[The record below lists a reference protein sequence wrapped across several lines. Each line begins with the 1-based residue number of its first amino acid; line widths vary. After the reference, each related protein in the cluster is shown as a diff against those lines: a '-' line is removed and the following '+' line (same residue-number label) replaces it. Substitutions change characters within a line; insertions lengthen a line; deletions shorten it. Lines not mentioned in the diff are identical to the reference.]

1 MTKMLY
7 KNYERPMRYYNDFKR
22 YPKREIVRTDYA
34 VPKPVQVVSK
44 VNPIIIK
51 EKRIIY
57 SREEMMKL
65 RNNNYEM
72 PKCLAAL
79 PTSIAMDFVLLNP
92 SSLKSVPVVVS
103 CFNNKGETVNKDKT
117 NSVLNWERGVK
128 VTKNIVNQHDNSYVP
143 PKLRKT
149 VETDEADLSAFKKT
163 VQGVLNK
170 LTPENLE
177 SCISEIE
184 KLHVK
189 TEAHLNLFVELVFTK
204 AIQQESYCETYAKF
218 SLRFCEINVN
228 ELTFWSI
235 LLLKCQMLYQTGLEK
250 QIAEVKKS
258 WAEKIAAEPNERM
271 KVLYEES
278 VEEHVKKE
286 KDKFFGNLRFICE
299 LYLVNKL
306 PLKLVLSVIYELLNE
321 STDCTSLEAACR
333 MLTVLGKKIES
344 CDSKTLDVL
353 FVKVTTLSVS
363 KDLNMKTRFR
373 LKDLIDMRKRNW
385 QLRQCEMLKSV
396 VPKTLSELKLSN

>member
-1 MTKMLY
+1 MTTMLY
-7 KNYERPMRYYNDFKR
+7 KNYGRPLRYYNDFKR
-22 YPKREIVRTDYA
+22 YPKRENVKTDYVVNKL
-34 VPKPVQVVSK
+34 VPMVSK
-44 VNPIIIK
+44 VNPVIIK

-57 SREEMMKL
+57 SRDEMMKL

-72 PKCLAAL
+72 PKCLSAL
-79 PTSIAMDFVLLNP
+79 PKSIAMDFVLPNP
-92 SSLKSVPVVVS
+92 SSLKLVPTDVS
-103 CFNNKGETVNKDKT
+103 CFNNKSETVNKDKT
-117 NSVLNWERGVK
+117 NCVLNWERGVK

-149 VETDEADLSAFKKT
+149 IEMDEADLSAFKKT

-177 SCISEIE
+177 SCISEIK

-204 AIQQESYCETYAKF
+204 AVQQESYCETYAKF
-218 SLRFCEINVN
+218 SLRFCEIKVN

-299 LYLVNKL
+299 LYLVTKL

-333 MLTVLGKKIES
+333 MLTVLGKNIES

-353 FVKVTTLSVS
+353 FVKVTNLSVS

-396 VPKTLSELKLSN
+396 VPKTLSELKLTN